1 MEEKVL
7 EQFAGLAGLSEEDAA
22 EWSGMA
28 KVWLSQLRGLL
39 KQNFDEEAQ
48 GDLLCTAAASLLFY
62 RYALVRKA
70 RAEESFSAGD
80 VQISRGTSG
89 SGQAKL
95 LWQEM
100 QGAIAPLLE
109 DPEFLFR
116 RMGG

>member
-28 KVWLSQLRGLL
+28 KVCLSQLRGLL

-62 RYALVRKA
+62 RYALVKKA

-80 VQISRGTSG
+80 LSVKTGDGTAAARTLWEESRG
-89 SGQAKL
+89 AL
-95 LWQEM
+95 
-100 QGAIAPLLE
+100 APWLE
-109 DPEFLFR
+109 SPGFVFE
-116 RMGG
+116 RMRG

>member
-28 KVWLSQLRGLL
+28 KVCLSQLRGLL

-70 RAEESFSAGD
+70 RAEGD
-80 VQISRGTSG
+80 GTAAARTLWEESRG
-89 SGQAKL
+89 AL
-95 LWQEM
+95 
-100 QGAIAPLLE
+100 APWLE
-109 DPEFLFR
+109 SPGFVFE
-116 RMGG
+116 RMRG